1 VSKVFQ
7 SIQRLRERGVTVLL
21 VEQHVPV
28 ALKVSDRAYALE
40 NGRIVLSGASE
51 EVASNEKLR
60 EHYLGI

>member
-1 VSKVFQ
+1 M
-7 SIQRLRERGVTVLL
+7 